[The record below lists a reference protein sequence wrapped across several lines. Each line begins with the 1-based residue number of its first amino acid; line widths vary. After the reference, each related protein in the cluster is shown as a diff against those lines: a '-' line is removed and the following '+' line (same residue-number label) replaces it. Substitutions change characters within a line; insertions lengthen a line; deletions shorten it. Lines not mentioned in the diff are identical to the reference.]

1 MNQVWSNTNNNRN
14 ILEILFKNILKSK
27 NQIDIYE
34 TKKTNWSQIYADFS
48 KESEIYQA

>member
-34 TKKTNWSQIYADFS
+34 TKNKLKPNIRRLL
-48 KESEIYQA
+48 